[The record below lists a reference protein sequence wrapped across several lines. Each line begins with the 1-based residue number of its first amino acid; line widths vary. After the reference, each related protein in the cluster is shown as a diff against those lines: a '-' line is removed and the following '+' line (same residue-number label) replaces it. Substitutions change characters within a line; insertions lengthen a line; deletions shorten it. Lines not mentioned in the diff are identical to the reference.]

1 MYLDAQKE
9 ESSPNDQKRA
19 SKSLGDLA
27 DSNLTP
33 PDVKM

>member
-9 ESSPNDQKRA
+9 ESSQNDQKGA

-33 PDVKM
+33 PDVKI